1 MEIDPKNAQ
10 LIGVYHNNFNT
21 SNHPKNQG
29 ALKHES
35 KATKTGAN
43 PSLQTE
49 GSILTT
55 MNSVQTLNIKDSLDI
70 SNITIFLPS
79 NNKNNISLKTNKKYS
94 YNKDYF
100 DELYQNLLLDE
111 HKFYQRINSNYMSF
125 QKYINYKMRAILVDW
140 LIDVHFQFDMKKKT
154 LFQCVFIIDAY
165 LSKVI
170 IERKNFQ
177 LLGLAALFIACKE
190 NEITYPPL
198 KSFIAL
204 SENLYTLEELINME
218 IKVIKK
224 LDFDILS
231 PTAEEFFGINAD
243 NFEFTEKQR
252 FFGEYI
258 LDASLIDYNL
268 LKYKQSTIA
277 VACGYIVIKF
287 FNLNGVNQI
296 INNTYSDIKPKEVKD
311 CARDLCYLVKNLS
324 KSSLVAT
331 KNKYI
336 SNKYMNVA
344 QLCEDN

>member
-10 LIGVYHNNFNT
+10 LIGVYPNNFIT
-21 SNHPKNQG
+21 SNHPNNQG
-29 ALKHES
+29 APKLETN
-35 KATKTGAN
+35 ATKTGKN
-43 PSLQTE
+43 PSLQTD

-70 SNITIFLPS
+70 SNITIFSPS

-100 DELYQNLLLDE
+100 DVLYQNLLLDE

-125 QKYINYKMRAILVDW
+125 QKNINNKMRAILVDW

-154 LFQCVFIIDAY
+154 LFQCVFIIDSY

-177 LLGLAALFIACKE
+177 LLGLAALLIACKE

-198 KSFIAL
+198 KSFLDL
-204 SENLYTLEELINME
+204 SENSYTLEELINME

-224 LDFDILS
+224 LDFDVLS

-296 INNTYSDIKPKEVKD
+296 INNTYPDIKPKEVKD